1 MKRIK
6 SMERNGKQIELY
18 KYDDYYLIKLNGEIV
33 EQSFSYDHMDW
44 LFDEMLEGRN

>member
-6 SMERNGKQIELY
+6 SMERNGKEIELL
-18 KYDDYYLIKLNGEIV
+18 KHDDYYLLKINGQVV

-44 LFDEMLEGRN
+44 LFDETVEGRN